1 LACAEEETAEEAAE
15 CVVRSEDAEPDAGAD
30 SVAVDGG
37 SLDGGSGCAEDG
49 EEDDGA
55 EDDGLS
61 DDGEVE
67 VDGHGLPDAEFLSP
81 GEEHGEGEPETL
93 TDGDGLTGGW
103 VFLSWCTLSP
113 RCRAIHSL
121 LSGSK
126 MTNTLMTV
134 VEGAT
139 TTTFCER
146 YDGHESPVGLG
157 VPCCGTGASSGLPHA
172 QRTRGT
178 PRASTSTAVPAWRT
192 AW

>member
-1 LACAEEETAEEAAE
+1 
-15 CVVRSEDAEPDAGAD
+15 VDAEPDAGAD
-30 SVAVDGG
+30 SVAGG
-37 SLDGGSGCAEDG
+37 SLDGVSGCAEDG
-49 EEDDGA
+49 EEDDGVE
-55 EDDGLS
+55 EDEDGDELS
-61 DDGEVE
+61 DDGEAEVE
-67 VDGHGLPDAEFLSP
+67 GHGLPDSGFLSP
-81 GEEHGEGEPETL
+81 GEEHGEAEPETL
-93 TDGDGLTGGW
+93 TDGEGFTGGC
-103 VFLSWCTLSP
+103 VFLSLCTLSP

-126 MTNTLMTV
+126 MTNTLMIV

-157 VPCCGTGASSGLPHA
+157 VPFCGTGVSSGLPHA

-178 PRASTSTAVPAWRT
+178 PRASTRTAVPAWRT